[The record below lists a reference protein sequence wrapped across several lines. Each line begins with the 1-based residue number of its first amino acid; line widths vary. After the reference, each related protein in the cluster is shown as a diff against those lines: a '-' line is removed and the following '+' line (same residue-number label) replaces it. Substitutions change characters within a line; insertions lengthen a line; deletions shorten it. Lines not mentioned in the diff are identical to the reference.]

1 MVPVVPVVRQRND
14 TNEVHHPVSLATK
27 LYQEQIHGMYWH
39 TRKKEME
46 KEKTGRMKRKEN
58 KRKKAKQTSA
68 EGAGRVPRGQDW
80 CLLVRSVLYMYGWVG
95 WWLGVGWG
103 VGFGSC
109 GVDEINLLLS
119 RVINGVN

>member
-1 MVPVVPVVRQRND
+1 
-14 TNEVHHPVSLATK
+14 
-27 LYQEQIHGMYWH
+27 
-39 TRKKEME
+39 ME